1 MCDIIKIFFSAL
13 RIEKNYSDSTPVR
26 TELNLGNSL
35 DNPYNSLVDSYNMSV
50 ELEKQRIYNQQSK
63 QRAESINIVYVV
75 DNIHNDYTQHLSL
88 NDQVVQKKDRHGDQL
103 TRKKLDRDDHDQ
115 FVKQKYVYDD
125 HLVQQKHVH
134 DKQHTEQFVHDALP
148 NDVQIVHKK
157 RVNSFQ
163 SETSFS

>member
-1 MCDIIKIFFSAL
+1 M
-13 RIEKNYSDSTPVR
+13 RIEKNDSVK
-26 TELNLGNSL
+26 TELNPDNSL
-35 DNPYNSLVDSYNMSV
+35 VSPYNSLVDPYNSSV
-50 ELEKQRIYNQQSK
+50 ELEKQRINHKQSE

-75 DNIHNDYTQHLSL
+75 DNIHNDYPQHFGV
-88 NDQVVQKKDRHGDQL
+88 NDQVVQKKDRPGGQL
-103 TRKKLDRDDHDQ
+103 TRKKLDRADHDQ

-125 HLVQQKHVH
+125 HLVQEKHVH
-134 DKQHTEQFVHDALP
+134 DKHHTEQLVHEALP